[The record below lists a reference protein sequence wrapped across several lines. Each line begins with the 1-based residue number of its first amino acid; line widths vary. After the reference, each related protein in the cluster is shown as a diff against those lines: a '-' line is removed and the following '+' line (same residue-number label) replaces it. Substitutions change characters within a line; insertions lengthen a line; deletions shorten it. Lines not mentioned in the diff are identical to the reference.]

1 MSKRSRVESLP
12 SELFDRNRILAAM
25 SASDA
30 FALFDHLPD
39 AYLYVKDRHSRF
51 VKVNEAL
58 WRLEGCADE
67 SGMFGRTDFDF
78 HPPALAAQ
86 YIDEDRRVMASG
98 QPLADQLWLV
108 PGADGVPLWYLSSKR
123 PLRNVTGE
131 VIGIAGVMRRAEHA
145 GVAPR
150 EYARLA
156 PVLDAVT
163 SGYGRP
169 LTITTLARR
178 AGLSVS
184 QLQREFSRLL
194 HQTPSE
200 YIVRVRVL
208 MARRLLERTTQALG
222 VIALDCGFYDQSHFT
237 RTFRTQTGM
246 APSDYRKRF
255 AAR

>member
-1 MSKRSRVESLP
+1 MTRRARAIPPP
-12 SELFDRNRILAAM
+12 SEPFERSRILAAV
-25 SASDA
+25 SSDQA
-30 FALFDHLPD
+30 YALFDHLPD
-39 AYLYVKDRHSRF
+39 AFLYVKDRHSRF

-98 QPLADQLWLV
+98 RPLVDQLWLV

-123 PLRNVTGE
+123 PLHDAAGA

-156 PVLDAVT
+156 PALTAVL
-163 SGYGRP
+163 SGYGRA
-169 LTITTLARR
+169 LTVADLARR

-184 QLQREFSRLL
+184 QLQREFARLL
-194 HQTPSE
+194 HQTPSA

-222 VIALDCGFYDQSHFT
+222 TIALDCGFYDQSHFT